1 MSFPAAV
8 ERTLTAQL
16 PPSAD
21 SGAITRIAPTR
32 GWAAL
37 HLRELWDHREL
48 LYFLTWRDVKVR
60 YKQTILGAA
69 WAIVQ
74 PLTSMVIFTV
84 LARLVK
90 IPSDGIPYPI
100 FTYSGLV
107 PWLFFASATN
117 RASDSLVGNS
127 PLVKK
132 VYFPRLVL
140 PLARVTACLAD
151 FIPAFLV
158 LLLMMVYYK
167 FTPSWHIV
175 WVPFFIFVATAAA
188 AGMGFWLSAL
198 NVRFRDI
205 GYVAPFLIQIWLY
218 ATPVIYPTS
227 LLPARWRF
235 LYALNPMAG
244 TVEGFRW
251 ALLGTGDISVTSIM
265 LSCTVAFALLTSGAI
280 YFRRMDRR
288 FADII

>member
-1 MSFPAAV
+1 MSFSAAV
-8 ERTLTAQL
+8 ERTLATQI
-16 PPSAD
+16 PPSGG
-21 SGAITRIAPTR
+21 SGPITRIAPTQ

-69 WAIVQ
+69 WAIIQ

-84 LARLVK
+84 LAGLVK

-127 PLVKK
+127 ALVKK

-140 PLARVTACLAD
+140 PLARVTACFAD

-158 LLLMMVYYK
+158 LFLMMAYYK

-175 WVPFFIFVATAAA
+175 WVPFFVVVATASA

-235 LYALNPMAG
+235 LYGLNPMAG
-244 TVEGFRW
+244 TVDGFRW
-251 ALLGTGDISVTSIM
+251 ALLGTGDISVTSIS
-265 LSCTVAFALLTSGAI
+265 LSCAVAFVLLTSGAI